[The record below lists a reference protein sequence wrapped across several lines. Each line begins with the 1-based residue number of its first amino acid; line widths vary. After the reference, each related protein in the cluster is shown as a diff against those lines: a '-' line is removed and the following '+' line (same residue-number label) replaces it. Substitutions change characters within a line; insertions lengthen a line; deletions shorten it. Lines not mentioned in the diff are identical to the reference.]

1 MLDVVLELFWIPSID
16 CIHLYC
22 FFAHLDT
29 LGIRTTIFIDLSSI
43 YYALFYDALQCTVEF
58 ITILS
63 AAVRVRYPDC
73 QKEVKVAFLGHLA
86 LHLE

>member
-1 MLDVVLELFWIPSID
+1 MLDVVLELFWLPSID

-43 YYALFYDALQCTVEF
+43 YYALFYDAL
-58 ITILS
+58 
-63 AAVRVRYPDC
+63 
-73 QKEVKVAFLGHLA
+73 
-86 LHLE
+86 